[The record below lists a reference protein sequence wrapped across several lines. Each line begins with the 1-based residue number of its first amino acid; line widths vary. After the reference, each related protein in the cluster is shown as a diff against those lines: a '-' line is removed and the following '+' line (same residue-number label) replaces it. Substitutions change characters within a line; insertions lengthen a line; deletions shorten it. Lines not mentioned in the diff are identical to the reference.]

1 MIATNRPV
9 RKRTEKTQRR
19 EQILA
24 AAFEE
29 FAINGYAATRLDDV
43 ARRAKIAKGTIFLHF
58 HNKRILFRAVL
69 RGFIQ
74 PLFSGFRAFLQEC
87 SGTSEVLLR
96 DLLSRQYAEIVRNER
111 ACSILRL
118 LIAES
123 GKFPELAQMYYR
135 EIIAPGTS
143 ALGLVIDR
151 GVASGEFQATG
162 IRSFPQILAAP
173 TVLAVVWVL
182 VLGEHHGLDLD
193 AYREAHLEFILR
205 GLRGGDAANDPKDTE
220 SCRSGEAS

>member
-1 MIATNRPV
+1 MTAIKQPV
-9 RKRTEKTQRR
+9 RRRTGKTQRR

-29 FAINGYAATRLDDV
+29 FALNGYAATRLDDV

-58 HNKRILFRAVL
+58 NNKRVLFRAVL

-74 PLFSGFRAFLQEC
+74 PVFSGFQAFLQGA
-87 SGTSEVLLR
+87 SGTAEVLLR
-96 DLLSRQYAEIVRNER
+96 DLLSRQYVEIVRNKRGR
-111 ACSILRL
+111 ALLRL

-135 EIIAPGTS
+135 EIIEPGTS
-143 ALGLVIDR
+143 ALGLVVDR

-162 IRSFPQILAAP
+162 IRNFPQILAAP
-173 TVLAVVWVL
+173 TVLAVVWIL
-182 VLGEHHGLDLD
+182 VLGERHGLNLD
-193 AYREAHLEFILR
+193 AYRQAHLDFVLR
-205 GLRGGDAANDPKDTE
+205 GLRGVDPTSTPKDTK
-220 SCRSGEAS
+220 SLGLGEAS